1 MQVFLGLHEKT
12 WQQTCLKVQ
21 HYHQNKDHIA
31 ASPIVQTP
39 HNEGT
44 ITQQS
49 GTPNL
54 FNTFIQPT
62 QT

>member
-1 MQVFLGLHEKT
+1 MLSSKQIRT
-12 WQQTCLKVQ
+12 
-21 HYHQNKDHIA
+21 A

-62 QT
+62 RT